1 MLTTDQNGRR
11 WRIWQ
16 TADKLEEQEKVFYPH
31 ITPQVVSILRSWGET
46 WAGKEGWMSLLDKG
60 SLFHE
65 IQECI
70 VAIHNLDQERIQTV
84 LSDRNTHFSTRC
96 GDGSDSMKYIALDVC
111 AGKGLFSFLLSYLKF
126 PNLEQIVMLEKATIN
141 WHHIHEANKSAK
153 MEGRPE
159 IMIWSKTNL
168 HEYDSVLN
176 RILNL
181 PHPVAM
187 TGIHLCKQLSPSFCG
202 LVNGLGKKCIQACLA
217 PCCLP
222 RAVTAQKIQ
231 NDVRQRQGQSNNKT
245 YTVSIQLEESAEER
259 QARKDYMERRERV
272 RRKPLDGPCF
282 LCGEENHNLLTC
294 TVLPT
299 LAMEAQIKI
308 RQDFHAATVPC
319 WNCLEYGHFRNEC
332 PQLTKGNGIMKNST
346 SHPPQH
352 PPTLKLDVAGVLKE
366 ERPFFTYCHL
376 LAQSFQ
382 MAMEEEKNADGT
394 SKNEN
399 SRTCSEWKTRRSVD
413 VVETNLEKSGK
424 HDDGNWNSERKS
436 IFLII
441 K

>member
-1 MLTTDQNGRR
+1 MPAIDKNGRR

-16 TADKLEEQEKVFYPH
+16 TADKLEEQAKVFYPQ
-31 ITPQVVSILRSWGET
+31 ISPKVVSILRTWGET

-70 VAIHNLDQERIQTV
+70 VAIHNLHEERIQS
-84 LSDRNTHFSTRC
+84 LLADRNDNGGTCS
-96 GDGSDSMKYIALDVC
+96 GSGCLKYIALDVC

-126 PNLEQIVMLEKATIN
+126 DNLDQIVMLEKATIN
-141 WHHIHEANKSAK
+141 WHHIHEANKTAK
-153 MEGRPE
+153 LEGRPE
-159 IMIWSKTNL
+159 IIIWSKTNL

-202 LVNGLGKKCIQACLA
+202 LVNGLGKKCVHACLA

-222 RAVTAQKIQ
+222 RAVTAQKNSPKNNGMGSSQ
-231 NDVRQRQGQSNNKT
+231 SQRSKS
-245 YTVSIQLEESAEER
+245 YTVSIQLEESAQER
-259 QARKDYMERRERV
+259 LARKDYMERRERV

-282 LCGEENHNLLTC
+282 LCNEENHNLLTC
-294 TVLPT
+294 TILPT
-299 LAMEAQIKI
+299 LAMEAQIKT
-308 RQDFHAATVPC
+308 RQAFHAATVPC
-319 WNCLEYGHFRNEC
+319 WNCLEYGHFRSEC
-332 PQLTKGNGIMKNST
+332 PKLAKNNGIMKNST

-366 ERPFFTYCHL
+366 ERPFYTYCHL
-376 LAQSFQ
+376 LAQSFE
-382 MAMEEEKNADGT
+382 MAVDKDDANL
-394 SKNEN
+394 N
-399 SRTCSEWKTRRSVD
+399 SGWKTRRSVD

-424 HDDGNWNSERKS
+424 HDDGNWNNERKS

-441 K
+441 Q